1 MYYSNAAMAGFLDFS
16 QVLET
21 EDGAVALK
29 ITLKETPRPD
39 HQRCKDACPEWL
51 RSGGEDDKFHGGCQ
65 YHHTQ

>member
-39 HQRCKDACPEWL
+39 HQ
-51 RSGGEDDKFHGGCQ
+51 
-65 YHHTQ
+65 

>member
-1 MYYSNAAMAGFLDFS
+1 MLIADDDVFIWKCIIQMLPWQDLDFS

-39 HQRCKDACPEWL
+39 HQ
-51 RSGGEDDKFHGGCQ
+51 
-65 YHHTQ
+65 